1 MGLMY
6 DNLLMTLMSG
16 TNAPVDYSEPFYLEN
31 PNNSDITVSLVKL
44 QNTQGV
50 TPTLTIE
57 TSTDRTTWSIF
68 GTTSTTA
75 LNIPVLANSKTYI
88 RCTANTWGHSWADCT
103 NTFST
108 ATGNFNVGGNIMSL
122 LFGNTFNGNEL
133 NFPTQNATFIFSRL
147 FQGNE
152 YLVSASKLILRA
164 MILNESCYDLMF
176 FGCNLVNPP
185 ALPALALAPSCY
197 RQMFSGCYSLTTAPV
212 LPATTLANGCYS
224 SMFSECIALTTAPA
238 LPATTL
244 TPYCYSLMFDRCT
257 SLTTAP
263 ALPATTLENYCYSS
277 MFSHCT
283 SLTTAPA
290 LPATTLTPYCYMVM
304 FDDCPSLNNVTCL
317 ATNISASDCTTAWLR
332 GVSATGTFKKNSSM
346 SGWAS
351 GNNGIPTGWTVQN
364 A

>member
-16 TNAPVDYSEPFYLEN
+16 TSDRPVDYSEPFYLEN

-57 TSTDRTTWSIF
+57 TSTDRTTWSTF

-133 NFPTQNATFIFSRL
+133 NFPTQNATDIFSRL
-147 FQGNE
+147 FQRNN
-152 YLVSASKLILRA
+152 YLVGASKLILRA
-164 MILNESCYDLMF
+164 MILNERCYDLMF
-176 FGCNLVNPP
+176 FGCINLVYPP
-185 ALPALALAPSCY
+185 ALPALTLAPSCY
-197 RQMFSGCYSLTTAPV
+197 HQMFSSCTSLTTAPV
-212 LPATTLANGCYS
+212 LPATTLQNQCYS
-224 SMFSECIALTTAPA
+224 TMFSECTSLLTAPA

-244 TPYCYSLMFDRCT
+244 VQSCY
-257 SLTTAP
+257 
-263 ALPATTLENYCYSS
+263 YS
-277 MFSHCT
+277 MFYNCS
-283 SLTTAPA
+283 
-290 LPATTLTPYCYMVM
+290 
-304 FDDCPSLNNVTCL
+304 SLNNVTCL
-317 ATNISASDCTTAWLR
+317 ATNISANYCTDYWLR
-332 GVSATGTFKKNSSM
+332 GVSATGTFKKNSLM
-346 SGWAS
+346 TGWTTGES
-351 GNNGIPTGWTVQN
+351 GIPIGWTVQN